1 MPRRKRGPSYY
12 SYTPILSF
20 LGPHADYRCLTTPG
34 VLMGSRWNGKRTI
47 YTDLRRAAINAMTPT
62 KKKKKKGEKDA
73 KAKPAGPSK
82 P

>member
-1 MPRRKRGPSYY
+1 
-12 SYTPILSF
+12 
-20 LGPHADYRCLTTPG
+20 
-34 VLMGSRWNGKRTI
+34 MGSRWNGKRTI